1 MRIAHQSDSNDLY
14 NTMPM
19 DWCDTTTMDWCDTST
34 IDWYNTSAMDWYNT
48 TPERDTGDAL
58 SPPRPE
64 GL

>member
-1 MRIAHQSDSNDLY
+1 
-14 NTMPM
+14 MPM

-48 TPERDTGDAL
+48 TPECDTGDAL